1 MKIIFSRQG
10 LCDAVAPLLCAVSNK
25 STLAAVEGILI
36 DAKKDNT
43 CVLTSY
49 DLEKGMRR
57 TIQADVKEEGF
68 YIINAQ
74 KLYQTLRVMEGE
86 TVSIE
91 INENL
96 TATITSG
103 KASHKMAALK
113 GEDFP
118 EILNLDCD
126 QGFEIQQSILKRM
139 MSKVMYAMGVNDQRP
154 VLNGCY
160 FNIKGNHLTMVSCDS
175 FKLVKAEAETDIPTN
190 DQKETEMKFIVPTR
204 TMNELYKLI
213 SDSDEYVDIH
223 MNRKNIVIKIDDI
236 TFFSRLIDGDY
247 IDYERIIIKNH
258 RIKVKVGRTVLLSAL
273 ERAALITEE
282 RITGSVRSHVKLEFE
297 NGILKISA
305 VSAAG
310 STYDELEVDQSG
322 ENLAIGFN
330 NRFLMDSIRACTA
343 NNLIINLSSPLT
355 SINIEA
361 CFDDEDKKEKELFMI
376 LPVRMK

>member
-103 KASHKMAALK
+103 KASHKMAAL
-113 GEDFP
+113 
-118 EILNLDCD
+118 
-126 QGFEIQQSILKRM
+126 
-139 MSKVMYAMGVNDQRP
+139 
-154 VLNGCY
+154 
-160 FNIKGNHLTMVSCDS
+160 
-175 FKLVKAEAETDIPTN
+175 
-190 DQKETEMKFIVPTR
+190 
-204 TMNELYKLI
+204 
-213 SDSDEYVDIH
+213 
-223 MNRKNIVIKIDDI
+223 
-236 TFFSRLIDGDY
+236 
-247 IDYERIIIKNH
+247 
-258 RIKVKVGRTVLLSAL
+258 
-273 ERAALITEE
+273 
-282 RITGSVRSHVKLEFE
+282 
-297 NGILKISA
+297 
-305 VSAAG
+305 
-310 STYDELEVDQSG
+310 
-322 ENLAIGFN
+322 
-330 NRFLMDSIRACTA
+330 
-343 NNLIINLSSPLT
+343 
-355 SINIEA
+355 
-361 CFDDEDKKEKELFMI
+361 
-376 LPVRMK
+376 